1 MISKEALFLE
11 IEFDAL
17 RSRGPGGQNV
27 NKVSSAAQAFWNFQ
41 ESLLLNVE
49 QKWLIQTKLSSY
61 INKEGL
67 FTLRSDEYRDLP
79 RNKERCVEKILDLL
93 VKAFHKNKA
102 RKASKPTYSS
112 KLKKLESKSRRA
124 DIKRKRSKSWKDFD

>member
-1 MISKEALFLE
+1 MTQEELLLE
-11 IEFDAL
+11 LDFDAL

-41 ESLLLNVE
+41 ESKLLNVE
-49 QKWLIQTKLSSY
+49 QKWLVQSKLSSY
-61 INKEGL
+61 VNKEGL

-79 RNKERCVEKILDLL
+79 RNKERCAEKILELL
-93 VKAFHKNKA
+93 KKAFHKDKV

-112 KLKKLESKSRRA
+112 KLKKLESKSRRS
-124 DIKRKRSKSWKDFD
+124 DLKRKRSKSWNNFD